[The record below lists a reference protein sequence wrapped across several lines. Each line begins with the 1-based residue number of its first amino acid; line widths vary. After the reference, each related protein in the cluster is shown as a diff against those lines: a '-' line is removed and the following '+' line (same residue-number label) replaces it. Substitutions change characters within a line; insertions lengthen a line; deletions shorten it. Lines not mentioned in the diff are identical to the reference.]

1 MEQLIQTEAKQLI
14 CNYLEG
20 KETLRNTQKNVQ
32 KITGNTFYLIRGKGK
47 INALLKIN

>member
-1 MEQLIQTEAKQLI
+1 MEQTIIQTQAKQLI

-32 KITGNTFYLIRGKGK
+32 KVTGNTFI
-47 INALLKIN
+47 